1 MLTDPW
7 FYLVSVPAVLLF
19 GVAKGGFG
27 GGLAVMS
34 VPLMSLVMSPL
45 QAAAILLPILCFMD
59 LLSLHAYRGRW
70 DWSELRVLLP
80 SSLLG
85 IVVGTVFF
93 NVLSDTAVKFI
104 VGCIALLFTVHYYW
118 RQYFPNAESTGYLS
132 TGYGVP
138 AGGTAGF
145 TSMIAHAGGPP
156 ISMYLLRRPLDRTQ
170 FVANTAVFFTFT
182 NYVKLLPYGWLG
194 QLQFDNLLLSA
205 VLAPLAPV
213 GIWLGVWMHRRVTDR
228 FFFRFA
234 YALLFVVALKLI
246 SDGLGLF

>member
-1 MLTDPW
+1 MLGDPW
-7 FYLVSVPAVLLF
+7 FYAVSVPAVLLF
-19 GVAKGGFG
+19 GIAKGGFG

-59 LLSLHAYRGRW
+59 LMTLHAYRGRW
-70 DWSELRVLLP
+70 DWRELRILLP
-80 SSLLG
+80 ASLLG
-85 IVVGTVFF
+85 IALGTLLFD
-93 NVLSDTAVKFI
+93 VLSAAAIKLI
-104 VGCIALLFTVHYYW
+104 IGCIALWFTAHHFLMQKHVRGETPDYVP
-118 RQYFPNAESTGYLS
+118 RKFAALG
-132 TGYGVP
+132 GGV
-138 AGGTAGF
+138 AGF

-156 ISMYLLRRPLDRTQ
+156 ISMYLLRRPMDRTQ
-170 FVANTAVFFTFT
+170 FVANTAVFFAFT

-194 QLQFDNLLLSA
+194 QLQTDNLLLSA
-205 VLAPLAPV
+205 VLAPLAPI

-246 SDGLGLF
+246 YDGFGLN